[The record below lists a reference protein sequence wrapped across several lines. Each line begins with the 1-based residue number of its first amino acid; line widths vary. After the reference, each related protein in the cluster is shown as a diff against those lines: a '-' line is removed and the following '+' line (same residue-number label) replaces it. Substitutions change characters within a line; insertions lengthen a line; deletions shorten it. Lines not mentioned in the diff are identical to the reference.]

1 MFSKYFV
8 AICQIKPLLALDEQI
23 CVGLSIFDLSKL
35 LMYEFQYKYIGRKH
49 YNQSKLLFTN
59 KDCLTVWFM
68 EWKQIMFM
76 EISKD
81 IKICLILVIIHKF
94 QHFLILSLKK

>member
-1 MFSKYFV
+1 
-8 AICQIKPLLALDEQI
+8 
-23 CVGLSIFDLSKL
+23 
-35 LMYEFQYKYIGRKH
+35 MYEFQYKYIGRKY

-94 QHFLILSLKK
+94 QHFLILSMKK